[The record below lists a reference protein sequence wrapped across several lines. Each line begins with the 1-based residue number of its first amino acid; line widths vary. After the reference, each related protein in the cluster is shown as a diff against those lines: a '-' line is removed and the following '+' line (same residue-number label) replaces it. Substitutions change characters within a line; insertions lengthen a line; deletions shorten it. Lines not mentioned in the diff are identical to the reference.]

1 MSKSSSEA
9 AAEPAVP
16 TSSAAPPAA
25 PAPANRDP
33 GPTPAPARPTPTG
46 PTPVRVWI
54 IGVGAGITITGVGA
68 RIPIVGVGTRITI
81 ARIALRWA
89 CRRRIRISGRR
100 ISRIDLRRRRGV
112 AGIIGLRRSR
122 LCERA
127 DAKRDRGK
135 GGCSNRNSPEPA
147 PVDANEHAFLHPGNP
162 ENDRQRTRYIG
173 HSACHPPQYLRLAK
187 LLKCHRP
194 SHRDQNPRRNRGH
207 KYRRR
212 CRSFGSSRCRPTPT
226 RTVTSLAD
234 GCSRKWI
241 SPAAVS
247 LASVREGGAPLSPWT
262 E

>member
-1 MSKSSSEA
+1 MCRKRSPFDHPRELMVPAAAMKATAKASAMETSMSKSSSEA

-81 ARIALRWA
+81 ASIALRWA

-162 ENDRQRTRYIG
+162 ETIDNVLDI
-173 HSACHPPQYLRLAK
+173 
-187 LLKCHRP
+187 
-194 SHRDQNPRRNRGH
+194 
-207 KYRRR
+207 
-212 CRSFGSSRCRPTPT
+212 
-226 RTVTSLAD
+226 
-234 GCSRKWI
+234 
-241 SPAAVS
+241 
-247 LASVREGGAPLSPWT
+247 
-262 E
+262 